1 MVGTPRNQIGGF
13 GELGVAFAHQF
24 SVDSAQVD
32 RDCTVRRTFSGTGL
46 RLGGGANFPIGDLIH
61 LTPFAM
67 LTLGQFTTLKREF
80 DGTCL
85 DAVLSGEG
93 TENEVDL
100 TDGKNT
106 HSLVFVGVGGDFI
119 FGADKPR

>member
-1 MVGTPRNQIGGF
+1 MK
-13 GELGVAFAHQF
+13 
-24 SVDSAQVD
+24 
-32 RDCTVRRTFSGTGL
+32 RTFSGTGL

-80 DGTCL
+80 EGVCDASVLGAEGT
-85 DAVLSGEG
+85 DNDVSLSGG
-93 TENEVDL
+93 
-100 TDGKNT
+100 GKNT

-119 FGADKPR
+119 FGGDKPQ